1 MRRVV
6 RGDEMVSNRVRTIAE
21 EESIATRRRAVVC
34 YELQGDLYFATAE
47 KAHRTIVDTLED
59 AEFVVLDFRHVAHV
73 DSTARSRSSTGLPRR
88 SAGPVGRLWECRS
101 RAIRHLPSYRPSRRS
116 SMPTRRSSG
125 ARTRCSASANDRTS
139 CRSHASTTSMFSTAS
154 TPPRLAAIELTVEV
168 RSFRSGQLIFR
179 QGDEAD
185 RMFFLLR
192 GQVSVQLA
200 LDNRRAGAAGWRRSD
215 RGSRSARWRCSTRAN
230 GRPMSCVTPSRWL
243 PHSRCSRCA
252 HLDVERPEI
261 GRTINANV
269 ARLLARRLRAA
280 NAQIRA
286 LAG

>member
-1 MRRVV
+1 
-6 RGDEMVSNRVRTIAE
+6 
-21 EESIATRRRAVVC
+21 VC

-59 AEFVVLDFRHVAHV
+59 AEFVVLDFRHVGHV
-73 DSTARSRSSTGLPRR
+73 DSTARAVINRLAEALGRTGRTV
-88 SAGPVGRLWECRS
+88 VGVQVES
-101 RAIRHLPSYRPSRRS
+101 D
-116 SMPTRRSSG
+116 PTLALVPTIATFVDADAALEWCEDALLG
-125 ARTRCSASANDRTS
+125 ARERPHQLSVARLDDFDVLDGLDA
-139 CRSHASTTSMFSTAS
+139 AA
-154 TPPRLAAIELTVEV
+154 LAAIELTVEV

-179 QGDEAD
+179 QGDDAD

-200 LDNRRAGAAGWRRSD
+200 LDTTGRRRRLATFGPGVAFGEMALLDESE
-215 RGSRSARWRCSTRAN
+215 RSADVVCDTESVVASLTMQSLRD
-230 GRPMSCVTPSRWL
+230 
-243 PHSRCSRCA
+243 
-252 HLDVERPEI
+252 LDVERPEI